1 MRLAR
6 VNTGLLV
13 AIILINSYIIAL
25 PVLPGVFYWWQTRD
39 GKQTANLQHKVHALA
54 DKRDSSVE
62 RPTENRLIAPSMALD
77 QQVFE
82 GKTAKTLNSGLWHRP
97 YSSTPDKGG
106 NTVFVGHRL
115 TYTNPRGT
123 LYHLDKVHTGDEIGV
138 WWNGKMYTYT
148 VTETKTVKATETA
161 IENPTDKPRLTI
173 YTCTPLWL
181 PKDRLV
187 VVAEPTRSEELR

>member
-1 MRLAR
+1 MKLTR
-6 VNTGLLV
+6 VNTALLV

-25 PVLPGVFYWWQTRD
+25 PVLPGVFFWWQTRD
-39 GKQTANLQHKVHALA
+39 GKQTTNLQHKVHALA
-54 DKRDSSVE
+54 DKKDKTIP
-62 RPTENRLIAPSMALD
+62 RPTENQLMIPSMALD

-82 GKTAKTLNSGLWHRP
+82 GKTAKTLNNGLWHRP
-97 YSSTPDKGG
+97 HTSTPDKGG

-123 LYHLDKVHTGDEIGV
+123 LYHLDKVHTGDEVGV
-138 WWNGKMYTYT
+138 WWDQKMYTYT
-148 VTETKTVKATETA
+148 VTEVKVVRADEVA
-161 IENPTDKPRLTI
+161 IEDQTSEPQLTI

-187 VVAEPTRSEELR
+187 VIARPTEDTP

>member
-1 MRLAR
+1 VKLTR

-25 PVLPGVFYWWQTRD
+25 PVIPGITYWWQTRD
-39 GKQTANLQHKVHALA
+39 GKQAETIHHKVAALA
-54 DKRDSSVE
+54 GNNDHSVKRPE
-62 RPTENRLIAPSMALD
+62 ENRLLVPSMSFD

-82 GKTAKTLNSGLWHRP
+82 GKTAKTLRNGLWHRP
-97 YSSTPDKGG
+97 FSGTPDKGG

-115 TYTNPRGT
+115 TYTNPQGT

-148 VTETKTVKATETA
+148 VTETKVVKADQVD
-161 IENPTDKPRLTI
+161 IENQTSEPQLTI

-187 VVAEPTRSEELR
+187 VIAKPAKEAP